1 MIKGLESDIMNKQT
15 PFSIHGVVIAAAWTP
30 QGDIKE
36 IDIAGYDEK
45 RYRVVEDHI
54 GGKLRNYIKKSVVV
68 EGFVKSRDGG
78 LVITVKRFHI
88 DEPGVSKSNTCKTAP
103 LPR

>member
-1 MIKGLESDIMNKQT
+1 MIKGPENDIMNKQT

-45 RYRVVEDHI
+45 RYRVVEDNI

-68 EGFVKSRDGG
+68 DGFVKSQDGE

-88 DEPGVSKSNTCKTAP
+88 DEPGVSKSNISKTIPRP
-103 LPR
+103 L